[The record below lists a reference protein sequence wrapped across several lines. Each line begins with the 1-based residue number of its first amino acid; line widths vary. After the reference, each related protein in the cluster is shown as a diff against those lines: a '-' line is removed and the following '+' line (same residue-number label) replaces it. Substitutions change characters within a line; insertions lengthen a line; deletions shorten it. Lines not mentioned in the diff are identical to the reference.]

1 MGYEYLLGIFFK
13 HRSLDSQLTVH
24 YYCAI
29 QDFAVNLSGWI
40 GITTAIWLQT
50 L

>member
-1 MGYEYLLGIFFK
+1 MNTFLAYSSNIEASI
-13 HRSLDSQLTVH
+13 SQLTVH